1 MFWQMK
7 QDTLAGIFGFVGKE
21 NDFNQRQNSITKSF
35 SLFTKAMKTLPI

>member
-21 NDFNQRQNSITKSF
+21 NDFNPRQNRITKSF